1 MAYRRKFVIRFSYTV
16 RGWNRAAKFLV
27 KQGREDLV
35 LKWKDDWQ
43 NFMVIFEA
51 NVLNRQLLKEKRG
64 AAKRKPGDH

>member
-1 MAYRRKFVIRFSYTV
+1 MALKKKLIIRFSYTDS
-16 RGWNRAAKFLV
+16 GWNRAAKFLV

-64 AAKRKPGDH
+64 AKQRKTGDN